1 MIFDTI
7 YYELLLKIRTVGQD
21 YRRRDDRNFGYDP
34 TPYSVL
40 SKLAASGYIKENDTL
55 IDYGCGKG
63 RVGFFLAH
71 KCHCKVIG
79 IDYNEAILKIASD
92 NKERNGSENVTF
104 IQGKAQ
110 DYKVTEADCA
120 FFFNPFSVEILIDVL
135 NNLTKYCRR
144 HQRKMLLFF
153 YYPSKNYRRK
163 LKQLKSLKLLEEI
176 DCTDIFLYNSRV
188 QRILVYEL
196 S

>member
-63 RVGFFLAH
+63 RVGFFMAH

-79 IDYNEAILKIASD
+79 IDYNEAILKIALD

-120 FFFNPFSVEILIDVL
+120 FFFNPFPTHHGFLRFIIHPTFYLS
-135 NNLTKYCRR
+135 CRFLSMNATASR
-144 HQRKMLLFF
+144 FQITLRK
-153 YYPSKNYRRK
+153 
-163 LKQLKSLKLLEEI
+163 
-176 DCTDIFLYNSRV
+176 T
-188 QRILVYEL
+188 L